1 MLRNYKLER
10 LQANETFVTSEKG
23 NSMVPLIA
31 SGQQHRLAPTSW
43 ESVAVGD
50 IVYCKVKGSFYTHK
64 VVAIDPR
71 KGCQIANNRGRVN
84 GWTKAVYG
92 KVIEVL

>member
-1 MLRNYKLER
+1 MPRNYKLER

-31 SGQQHRLAPTSW
+31 SGQQHRLAPATVDT
-43 ESVAVGD
+43 VAIGD
-50 IVYCKVKGSFYTHK
+50 IVYCKVHGKFYTHK

-71 KGCQIANNRGRVN
+71 KGCQIANNRGNVN
-84 GWTKAVYG
+84 GWTKAIFG